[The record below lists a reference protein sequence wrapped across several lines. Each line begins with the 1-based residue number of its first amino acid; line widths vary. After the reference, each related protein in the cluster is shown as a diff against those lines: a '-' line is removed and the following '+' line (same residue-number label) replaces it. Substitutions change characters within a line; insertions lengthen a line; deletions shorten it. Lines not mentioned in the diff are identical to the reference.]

1 MISPVEMVQR
11 TPESLTVSTS
21 AVGLTAIPTGAML
34 AWVTVDTSPV
44 RVWFTGT
51 PTSTAGHKL
60 EVGDA
65 FWILG
70 SLASFKAI
78 RDTTAA
84 ADATLRVS
92 YWSNRAA

>member
-1 MISPVEMVQR
+1 MNQR

-21 AVGLTAIPTGAML
+21 SVGLAAIPTGAML

-44 RVWFTGT
+44 RVWFDGT
-51 PTSTAGHKL
+51 APTSTVGHKM
-60 EVGDA
+60 EVGDG

-70 SLASFKAI
+70 SLAKFRAI
-78 RDTTAA
+78 RDSGASS
-84 ADATLRVS
+84 DATLRVS